1 GVGEG
6 EDSVGVVRRRGV
18 RLVPTADQRMR
29 SRVDGDGPADPARVR
44 GAFAVARRPRAKQG
58 RQQKI
63 YGNGAAHGP
72 VLPRFGPT
80 LKERRAD
87 SESRPSLY
95 PNSRG
100 RQFNGPLRA
109 AVGADL

>member
-1 GVGEG
+1 F
-6 EDSVGVVRRRGV
+6 
-18 RLVPTADQRMR
+18 RLVPAPAQRMV
-29 SRVDGDGPADPARVR
+29 SGVEGDGPAAPGRVR
-44 GAFAVARRPRAKQG
+44 GAFGGARRPRAKQG